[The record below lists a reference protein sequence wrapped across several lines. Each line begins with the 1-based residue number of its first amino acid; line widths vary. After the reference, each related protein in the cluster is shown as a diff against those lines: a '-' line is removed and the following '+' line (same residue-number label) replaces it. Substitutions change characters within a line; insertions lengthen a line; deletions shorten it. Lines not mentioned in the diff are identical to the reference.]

1 MKVDMK
7 PLRPVTTDSKIS
19 GCNCEEKV
27 FSVYVSVTGQESRKS
42 AADTCTISQG
52 DVPHDKQLND
62 CTQSSKEIFCF
73 VLPHKS
79 STSEDGSWWSWEIGL
94 KCNLFPLLL
103 RISVVKELG
112 LFFYY
117 LVKFFFLTTILTVP
131 TLHLWIIQWTHF
143 IYCHH
148 LHGIT
153 ARYNFT
159 HLLKWVLDTKLHP
172 TIYLFFCKRLN
183 CMVSPEL
190 LSSHQVHSAL
200 YEKPTISPRV

>member
-79 STSEDGSWWSWEIGL
+79 STSEDGS
-94 KCNLFPLLL
+94 
-103 RISVVKELG
+103 
-112 LFFYY
+112 
-117 LVKFFFLTTILTVP
+117 
-131 TLHLWIIQWTHF
+131 
-143 IYCHH
+143 
-148 LHGIT
+148 
-153 ARYNFT
+153 
-159 HLLKWVLDTKLHP
+159 
-172 TIYLFFCKRLN
+172 
-183 CMVSPEL
+183 
-190 LSSHQVHSAL
+190 
-200 YEKPTISPRV
+200 